1 LAVVHLALQG
11 AGIECE
17 KVRIAVWDSTELK
30 PGDTIPAISKEL
42 RLAYRRPTLEMFM
55 KGKPSEEEAYVKKG
69 VVTLEGIGGEEIKLE
84 KADVVI
90 MNPPFTRQER
100 IPARYKLTLEKR
112 LKEYHKYIHG
122 QLGLYG
128 YFVLLADKFLKENGR
143 MALVLPATVLR
154 LKSALGIRK
163 LLTDNYSI
171 NYVITTWQRAAFS
184 EGAQFREILLIAT
197 KTKKNDTPCI
207 IVKLKRIPKNL
218 DEARDI
224 AIKIKSASR
233 TLPVN
238 HILTT
243 EEMSIRVLS
252 QQALKDNFENL
263 FIYIS
268 CHNEEIE
275 KTWEE
280 MFNKMQKSGKFVTFM
295 EVLKKINGR
304 IFEGARARSQL
315 LHAPIGSTFIL
326 HDALR
331 ADKSQDRWVLKKEKA
346 ESLIAE
352 NLFTKTSLTIPRKS
366 VCYGLRRLSGVNSID
381 LTNNLDF
388 VVIDAFP
395 DLDNFFVNED
405 VSRIRREMSSWKE
418 YILRRLSKLAI
429 AFRFDMSAKGTTL
442 FAWYSSVP
450 MAGCG
455 VVWNITGVDDTY
467 AKILALWFNST
478 VNALQI
484 YLKRVETRGAWM
496 ELHKYVI
503 DDLFALDPTKLSAKE
518 KNELLQ
524 LFESVKDVKFPSF
537 LTQLKEK
544 DKNRMKIDKA
554 FLKIMGFTEKETKQ
568 ILDFLYPALANE
580 IEQLKALMK
589 G

>member
-1 LAVVHLALQG
+1 
-11 AGIECE
+11 
-17 KVRIAVWDSTELK
+17 
-30 PGDTIPAISKEL
+30 
-42 RLAYRRPTLEMFM
+42 MFM

-69 VVTLEGIGGEEIKLE
+69 VVTLEGMGGEEIKLE

-100 IPARYKLTLEKR
+100 IPARYKFTLEKR

-224 AIKIKSASR
+224 AIKIKSVSR

-326 HDALR
+326 HDASR